1 MYGVKKRYKEKQIE
15 SDVQNF
21 TTIISYFCPFF
32 KKDSMGTK
40 KKVVPLKKKILYAFW
55 GTVAGIFFL
64 VILLFVLIANGK
76 FGFMP
81 TFEHLEN
88 PNTDIA
94 TEIYSADGELLTTF
108 FIEENRNPVSY
119 RELPPYLVQALV
131 AREDHRFSDHSG
143 IDGWGLG
150 RVAVKTV
157 LLQKSGEGGGSTI
170 TQQLA
175 KQLFKRDTTKYEW
188 GLARKAH
195 MATIKFREWV
205 IAVRLEKQYTKQEI
219 ITMYL
224 NVVPFG
230 YNAYGIKSAARTYFG
245 QSVDSLKVED
255 AALLIGMVKGPSFYN
270 PVKHPERAT
279 ARRNGVL
286 DKMEQNGFLTE
297 RETDS
302 LKFLPLQLKFERL
315 DHEAGNA
322 TYFREYLRLTMNKKE
337 PVRERYGNPQ
347 SFLEDSIQWAT
358 NPLFGWCNKNM
369 KPDKTPYNL
378 YTDGLKI
385 YTTIDSRMQKYAEEA
400 MRKHMKDYL
409 QKEFFKEK
417 KGRKKAPFSNDLT
430 DQQIESI
437 MLTAIRQTDR
447 YRNLRARGLSQ
458 SEIVKNFKTP
468 CEMTIFSWDGDRD
481 TIMSPWD
488 SIRYHKAFLRASMM
502 AMNPHTGEVKAY
514 VGGINYRHFKYD
526 GVKMQKRQ
534 VGSTFKPF
542 LYTLAMQDKKELTPC
557 YKVLNVPQTFVV
569 GDSTWTPKS
578 SGNKQY
584 FNQWVTLKWGLAT
597 SENNI
602 TAWLLKQVSPAA
614 VVEMAKKMGITSRID
629 PVPSIVLGTPEISL
643 AEMVAAFSVYPNK
656 GVYSEPIYVTRI
668 EDKNGNQ
675 LQRFSS
681 YKEEAISAQ
690 TAYLMVNL
698 LEGVVKGGTA
708 ARLRYTYQLMNDMGG
723 KTGTTQNHSDGWYMG
738 ITPDLVAGVWVGG
751 EDRSIHFDNMR
762 MGQGSAMALPIYG
775 LFMQKVYADKSIGL
789 TQGPFERPDKFDV
802 KLDCDVD
809 KEFGGGVVYDE

>member
-1 MYGVKKRYKEKQIE
+1 MAKKQ
-15 SDVQNF
+15 
-21 TTIISYFCPFF
+21 TITPR
-32 KKDSMGTK
+32 K
-40 KKVVPLKKKILYAFW
+40 KKFLYIFW
-55 GTVAGIFFL
+55 GAAAGLFL
-64 VILLFVLIANGK
+64 FVVLLFILIANGK

-88 PNTDIA
+88 PSTDIA
-94 TEIYSADGELLTTF
+94 TEIYSTDGELLTTF
-108 FIEENRNPVSY
+108 YLEENRNPVAY
-119 RELPPYLVQALV
+119 KDLPPYLVNALIS
-131 AREDHRFSDHSG
+131 REDHRFVDHSG
-143 IDGWGLG
+143 IDGMGLV

-175 KQLFKRDTTKYEW
+175 KQLFKRDTTRYNW
-188 GLARKAH
+188 GVAQKAH

-219 ITMYL
+219 VTMYL

-230 YNAYGIKSAARTYFG
+230 YNAFGIKSAARTYFG
-245 QSVDSLKVED
+245 KSVDSLKIED
-255 AALLIGMVKGPSFYN
+255 AALLVGMLQRPSFYN

-279 ARRNGVL
+279 LRRNSVL
-286 DKMEQNGFLTE
+286 NKMEENGYLTE
-297 RETDS
+297 PQCDS
-302 LKFLPLQLKFERL
+302 LKQVPLKLNFERL

-322 TYFREYLRLTMNKKE
+322 TYFREYLRLIMNKKE
-337 PVRERYGNPQ
+337 PARERYGNPQ
-347 SFLEDSIQWAT
+347 SFREDSVQWAD
-358 NPLFGWCNKNM
+358 NSLFGWCNKNM

-400 MRKHMKDYL
+400 MRKHLKESL
-409 QKEFFKEK
+409 QKDFFKEK

-430 DQQIESI
+430 DKQIEEI
-437 MLTAIRQTDR
+437 MATAMRQTDR
-447 YRNLRARGLSQ
+447 YRVLRARGLSQ
-458 SEIVKNFKTP
+458 KDILKNFQEP
-468 CEMTIFSWDGDRD
+468 CEMTVFSWDGDKD

-502 AMNPHTGEVKAY
+502 AMNPHSGEVKVY
-514 VGGINYRHFKYD
+514 VGGINFRHFKWD
-526 GVKMQKRQ
+526 GVKVQKRQ

-557 YKVLNVPQTFVV
+557 YKVLNVPQTFAV

-578 SGNKQY
+578 SGKKDY
-584 FNQWVTLKWGLAT
+584 FNRWVTLKWGLAT
-597 SENNI
+597 SENNV

-614 VVEMAKKMGITSRID
+614 VVEMARKMGIVSHID

-643 AEMVAAFSVYPNK
+643 AEMTAAFSVYSNK

-668 EDKNGNQ
+668 EDKNGNV

-681 YKEEAISAQ
+681 FKEEAISAQ

-698 LEGVVKGGTA
+698 LQGVVRGGTA
-708 ARLRYTYQLMNDMGG
+708 TRLRATYQLLNDMGG

-762 MGQGSAMALPIYG
+762 LGQGSAMALPIFG
-775 LFMQKVYADKSIGL
+775 MFMQKVYADKSIGL
-789 TQGPFERPDKFDV
+789 SQGSFERPDNFNV
-802 KLDCDVD
+802 NLDCPVD
-809 KEFGGGVVYDE
+809 EEFGGGVVYDE

>member
-1 MYGVKKRYKEKQIE
+1 MVKKQTVEPR
-15 SDVQNF
+15 
-21 TTIISYFCPFF
+21 
-32 KKDSMGTK
+32 
-40 KKVVPLKKKILYAFW
+40 KKKILYIFW
-55 GTVAGIFFL
+55 GTVVGLFL
-64 VILLFVLIANGK
+64 LLVLLFVLIANGK

-94 TEIYSADGELLTTF
+94 TEIYSSDGELLTTF
-108 FIEENRNPVSY
+108 FLEENRNPVEY
-119 RELPPYLVQALV
+119 KDLPPYLVNALI
-131 AREDHRFSDHSG
+131 AREDHRFVDHSG
-143 IDGWGLG
+143 IDGFGLV

-175 KQLFKRDTTKYEW
+175 KQLFKRDTTKYDW
-188 GLARKAH
+188 GIAQKAH

-219 ITMYL
+219 VTMYL

-245 QSVDSLKVED
+245 KSVDSLKIED
-255 AALLIGMVKGPSFYN
+255 AALLVGMLQRPSFYN

-279 ARRNGVL
+279 TRRNSVL
-286 DKMEQNGFLTE
+286 SKMEENGFLNE
-297 RETDS
+297 QMCDS
-302 LKFLPLQLKFERL
+302 LKQVPLQLNFERL
-315 DHEAGNA
+315 DHQAGNA

-337 PVRERYGNPQ
+337 PARERYGNPQ
-347 SFLEDSIQWAT
+347 SFLEDSIQWAD

-369 KPDKTPYNL
+369 RPDKTPYNL

-400 MRKHMKDYL
+400 MQKHMKESL
-409 QKEFFKEK
+409 QKDFFKEK

-430 DQQIESI
+430 EAQIEDI
-437 MLTAIRQTDR
+437 LLKAMRQTDR
-447 YRNLRARGLSQ
+447 YRALRNRGVSQ
-458 SEIVKNFKTP
+458 KDIIKNFKEP
-468 CEMTIFSWDGDRD
+468 CEMTVFSWKGDID

-502 AMNPHTGEVKAY
+502 AMNPHTGEVKVY
-514 VGGINYRHFKYD
+514 VGGINYRHFKWD
-526 GVKMQKRQ
+526 GVKVQKRQ

-542 LYTLAMQDKKELTPC
+542 LYTLAFQDKKELTPC
-557 YKVLNVPQTFVV
+557 YKVLNQPQSFIV
-569 GDSTWTPKS
+569 GDTTWTPKS
-578 SGNKQY
+578 TGKKEY
-584 FNQWVTLKWGLAT
+584 FNKYVTLKWGLAT
-597 SENNI
+597 SENNV

-614 VVEMAKKMGITSRID
+614 VADMARKMGITSHID

-643 AEMVAAFSVYPNK
+643 AEMTAAFSVYSNK

-668 EDKNGNQ
+668 EDKNGNV

-681 YKEEAISAQ
+681 FKEEAISEQ

-698 LEGVVKGGTA
+698 LQGVVRGGTA
-708 ARLRYTYQLMNDMGG
+708 ARLRYTYHLDNDMGG

-751 EDRSIHFDNMR
+751 EERSIHFDNMR
-762 MGQGSAMALPIYG
+762 LGQGSAMALPIFG

-789 TQGPFERPDKFDV
+789 SQAPFERPDNFNV
-802 KLDCDVD
+802 NLDCAVD
-809 KEFGGGVVYDE
+809 KEFGGNVVYDE